1 MHHRRSH
8 VFWCLAVLLAG
19 AASVQ
24 PARAADPPSLK
35 ETLGKV
41 QSDAETKAVED
52 LIGKLKGA
60 SPRSAPSAPPAAA
73 PAPPAPAAA
82 APTAPP
88 SAGAPPVTAAPAA
101 EPTPPAAPATSPFEP
116 PPARVASP
124 SAPEP
129 EVKPD
134 EAVKR
139 AALNT
144 APSVDLEIFFDY
156 KSAEITPAAEAA
168 LTPLGR
174 ALSDA
179 RLAGDKFLIAGHTD
193 AKGGAEYNL
202 TLSRRRAEAVR
213 QFLIDKFGI
222 DGAKL
227 VATGMGLK
235 HLKNAKQPLAAENRR
250 VQIVNLSKD
259 EAGKPGK
266 N

>member
-1 MHHRRSH
+1 M
-8 VFWCLAVLLAG
+8 
-19 AASVQ
+19 
-24 PARAADPPSLK
+24 
-35 ETLGKV
+35 
-41 QSDAETKAVED
+41 
-52 LIGKLKGA
+52 
-60 SPRSAPSAPPAAA
+60 
-73 PAPPAPAAA
+73 
-82 APTAPP
+82 
-88 SAGAPPVTAAPAA
+88 
-101 EPTPPAAPATSPFEP
+101 
-116 PPARVASP
+116 
-124 SAPEP
+124 
-129 EVKPD
+129 
-134 EAVKR
+134 KR

-144 APSVDLEIFFDY
+144 APSVDLVIFFDY
-156 KSAEITPAAEAA
+156 KSAEITPSAEAA

-202 TLSRRRAEAVR
+202 TLSRERAEAVR

-227 VATGMGLK
+227 VATGMGFK